1 MPGHEESDEGDGGDA
16 DDVDY
21 AVVSDDGMM
30 RPEAEQRDE
39 PAEAPQKQ
47 PVQLADRGI
56 RLQTSR
62 LSYAYTYVLALLVAA
77 FFFLAAPQF
86 GLAFYAQPQTLVQ
99 TLDDVVCVIFLAAFV
114 AFAGEADL
122 ERAMRSYVI
131 TNTDVVRV
139 EGILRKSRTIIP
151 YQSVSNVTVYKG
163 VLGRLLNFGDV
174 NVIGFDAEISMKGV
188 RDPDTFYR
196 IINNKIARMRGTR
209 PSFAQP
215 AVEAEAQPSTDWRS
229 EQRSL
234 GEKVKPPVMP
244 SSAPKSSI
252 FGLLKGRVLS
262 KAEDAAAPEEK
273 PALKPRKKPV
283 RRAVRKKPR
292 E

>member
-1 MPGHEESDEGDGGDA
+1 MPGSEESEDEGG

-21 AVVSDDGMM
+21 AVVSSDGMM
-30 RPEAEQRDE
+30 KPEIEPRDE
-39 PAEAPQKQ
+39 PAEKPQMQ

-86 GLAFYAQPQTLVQ
+86 GMAFYVQPQGLVQ
-99 TLDDVVCVIFLAAFV
+99 TLNDVVCLVFAAAFV
-114 AFAGEADL
+114 AFAGEADF
-122 ERAMRSYVI
+122 ERMMRSYVI

-139 EGILRKSRTIIP
+139 EGILRKRRTIIP

-163 VLGRLLNFGDV
+163 ILGRILNFGDV
-174 NVIGFDAEISMKGV
+174 NVIGFDAEINIKGV

-196 IINNKIARMRGTR
+196 IINNKIARMRGVR
-209 PSFAQP
+209 PSPVQP
-215 AVEAEAQPSTDWRS
+215 AVDAEQQPSMDWRS

-234 GEKVKPPVMP
+234 GEKVKPPVLP
-244 SSAPKSSI
+244 SGEPKSSI
-252 FGLLKGRVLS
+252 FGLLKSRVLS
-262 KAEDAAAPEEK
+262 KAEDAADAAEEK
-273 PALKPRKKPV
+273 PALKPRRKPV
-283 RRAVRKKPR
+283 RRAAKKPR
-292 E
+292 G

>member
-1 MPGHEESDEGDGGDA
+1 MPGPEESEDEGG

-30 RPEAEQRDE
+30 KPEAEPRDE
-39 PAEAPQKQ
+39 PAEAPQMQ

-86 GLAFYAQPQTLVQ
+86 GLAFYAQPQGLAQ
-99 TLDDVVCVIFLAAFV
+99 TLNDVVCIIFLAAFL
-114 AFAGEADL
+114 AFAGEADF

-163 VLGRLLNFGDV
+163 ILGRLLNFGDV
-174 NVIGFDAEISMKGV
+174 NVIGFDAGINIKGV

-196 IINNKIARMRGTR
+196 IINNKIARMRGVR
-209 PSFAQP
+209 PSSVQP
-215 AVEAEAQPSTDWRS
+215 AVDAEQQPSMDWRS

-234 GEKVKPPVMP
+234 GEKVKPPAVP
-244 SSAPKSSI
+244 EEKGDSI
-252 FGLLKGRVLS
+252 FGFLKRRVQS
-262 KAEDAAAPEEK
+262 KPIEFEKQPKPRRKAAARRGSL
-273 PALKPRKKPV
+273 ARHAKK
-283 RRAVRKKPR
+283 R
-292 E
+292 